1 MIKRLLLLTAIF
13 GFAVSCNDYEDD
25 FANLNDQLD
34 GVDAKLDN
42 IQSTVDG
49 IADIQL
55 ELLNINS
62 ALAAIASSIGEL
74 PTVQDIAN
82 LSTLVSETSASLSAQ
97 MNDLDSDLQAVAA
110 TIIAQLDDMEDMI
123 ENGFLAVNASL
134 DALKTNIQV
143 IDGEI
148 EILQTSVDANG
159 NKIDAN
165 GNAIIDLAGAVAV
178 VDGKI
183 VAVDGKLDDVLNNL
197 TGQLADMLDSII
209 DQFDTVNDNAESN
222 ASDAFLWYTNT
233 MNSLGDLDVRL
244 DNIDDDNSEILQQ
257 LQQMLEF
264 ITDEFDDQNSELS
277 DMEQRILAQITSA
290 QTQIGE
296 NLLKI
301 NALNDL
307 VVILTQNV
315 SDNNNSVN
323 NQLAAIKELIELLQ
337 SDVDTLLENITTVY
351 NGDLNITNDAELTY
365 ALTLKDKVAVVN
377 GSVYIK
383 SDFATGAQAESLI
396 SVMNKFNTVT
406 GSVEIES
413 SLVDMSA
420 NSLRS
425 VGGNYK
431 VKGLPVLTPAFVN
444 AANDVTLHYSD
455 DENYVTS
462 FVNIGGKLEIRSNN
476 ASVVD
481 FSNVEGV
488 GSFSIIASDLT
499 LVPLLETNILYNPDF
514 VDLGSIS
521 ESDLA
526 GTPSNNPF
534 FVVYTAAATDP
545 VSLFTGTNLVVVGSD
560 FDNVTL
566 EGNNVELNAT
576 DITGNILAVA
586 DGYLNVFANDI
597 TNTSNLLSSDGQ
609 FIGVN
614 DVTTTSFSIVDT
626 GSTPARYTDMRY
638 SSVTA
643 TSFTL
648 DSSTPGANNFLI
660 ADSATSAWTVDQTTM
675 TLNKSIVWYN
685 YTEQDPGNNS
695 NIGHP
700 IDGNVSIAV
709 ENGGSTIISGLI
721 DGDVDV
727 QTNGNNTLTTIN
739 NGNTTTP
746 LPDGTSEWV
755 WSLVGKATLT
765 SNTGNVTINHKQ
777 DDNSD
782 DTRALSVLPNSGVEL
797 GERNLTA
804 TAGNITRR
812 AGDNQ
817 SGPFNLLAGQGITFQ
832 GPAGPSLGG
841 LNITG
846 FTTTADFQQLGTVF
860 TDIDVV
866 GSGKLLGANLDGA
879 SYGPY
884 SLNISADAGIIL
896 TGFDQIGLNVDGVLI
911 SSVLTSTTGDIDIS
925 NVVTINNDASISST
939 DGDINAS
946 SLTTAAGVVSIAAS
960 GAGNV
965 DTRLL
970 STHDGSSLTV
980 GGTLIM
986 VESLVSSTGDLTLN
1000 GDLVQADLTAD
1011 EASPLL
1017 ATWNTLTVGSDTLV
1031 ELPVHD
1037 DENAGAMTLTLAQ
1050 TVSTNSITIAEVSAP
1065 AMTSL
1070 ELTAQS
1076 TSFALVNGDFDNAA
1090 VDYTIDI
1097 SGDASLDA
1105 MSFTGVSNLIGLTTA
1120 GNVDTFV
1127 AAGNANLATISA
1139 GHVNV
1144 TGAAANPLG
1153 TKLHLIDNTS
1163 LLGYVS
1169 STNKMHEIIITGN
1182 TALADLDLTSYLSA
1196 IDADNDGVNDATV
1209 DDTAFDGGGVDFIFN
1224 VTNNGLEGVFAPKA
1238 NTLTPDTSL
1247 ESDDLVDSGVKA
1259 IALHLLAFEQ
1269 ANSVVAVADF
1279 LNLTDDGDAADQF
1292 NTDTDFTNGIGVATA
1307 TTGASDRVESIAEFT
1322 LLANE
1327 TP

>member
-1 MIKRLLLLTAIF
+1 M
-13 GFAVSCNDYEDD
+13 
-25 FANLNDQLD
+25 
-34 GVDAKLDN
+34 LDN
-42 IQSTVDG
+42 
-49 IADIQL
+49 
-55 ELLNINS
+55 
-62 ALAAIASSIGEL
+62 
-74 PTVQDIAN
+74 
-82 LSTLVSETSASLSAQ
+82 
-97 MNDLDSDLQAVAA
+97 
-110 TIIAQLDDMEDMI
+110 
-123 ENGFLAVNASL
+123 
-134 DALKTNIQV
+134 
-143 IDGEI
+143 
-148 EILQTSVDANG
+148 
-159 NKIDAN
+159 
-165 GNAIIDLAGAVAV
+165 
-178 VDGKI
+178 
-183 VAVDGKLDDVLNNL
+183 
-197 TGQLADMLDSII
+197 II
-209 DQFDTVNDNAESN
+209 DQFDTVNDNADSN
-222 ASDAFLWYTNT
+222 AADAFLWYTNT
-233 MNSLGDLDVRL
+233 MDKFDDLDIRL
-244 DNIDDDNSEILQQ
+244 DNIDDDNMQIIEQ
-257 LQQMLEF
+257 LQQMLQF
-264 ITDEFDDQNSELS
+264 ITVEFNDQNNDLS
-277 DMEQRILAQITSA
+277 GIEQNILGRITLAQDEIAT
-290 QTQIGE
+290 

-301 NALNDL
+301 NALTDL
-307 VVILTQNV
+307 VNTLTQNV
-315 SDNNNSVN
+315 SDNDESVDD
-323 NQLAAIKELIELLQ
+323 QLAAIKALIENLQ
-337 SDVDTLLENITTVY
+337 LDVNTLLDNITTVY
-351 NGDLNITNDAELTY
+351 NGNLNITNDAELTY
-365 ALTLKDKVAVVN
+365 ALTLKDKVAVINGFVN
-377 GSVYIK
+377 IR
-383 SDFATGAQAESLI
+383 SDFATGAQVDSLI

-406 GSVEIES
+406 DSISIKS
-413 SLVDMSA
+413 SHDLTA
-420 NSLRS
+420 NSLKS

-431 VKGLPVLTPAFVN
+431 VDGLPVLTPDFIY
-444 AANDVTLHYSD
+444 AANDVILHYSD

-462 FVNIGGKLEIRSNN
+462 FVGIGGKLEIRSNG
-476 ASVVD
+476 ASIVD
-481 FSNVEGV
+481 FSNVEDV
-488 GSFSIIASDLT
+488 GSFSIIDSD
-499 LVPLLETNILYNPDF
+499 PPSLETNTLLDPTF

-526 GTPSNNPF
+526 GTPSTNPF
-534 FVVYTAAATDP
+534 TVNYTAASTVP
-545 VSLFTGTNLVVVGSD
+545 VSLSTGTNLIVNGAD
-560 FDNVTL
+560 FDALTL
-566 EGNNVELNAT
+566 KGNNVELNAT

-675 TLNKSIVWYN
+675 TLNKSIFWYN

-832 GPAGPSLGG
+832 GPAGPSFGG

-860 TDIDVV
+860 TYIDVV

-896 TGFDQIGLNVDGVLI
+896 TGFDQIGLNDDGVLI

-1070 ELTAQS
+1070 KLTAQS

-1090 VDYTIDI
+1090 VDYIIDI

-1169 STNKMHEIIITGN
+1169 ATNKMHEIIITGN
-1182 TALADLDLTSYLSA
+1182 TALTDLDLTSYLSNS
-1196 IDADNDGVNDATV
+1196 DADSNGINDATN
-1209 DDTAFDGGGVDFIFN
+1209 DDTAFDGNTVNFIFN
-1224 VTNNGLEGVFAPKA
+1224 VSNNGLIGTFTPKD
-1238 NTLTPDTSL
+1238 NSGTPDTSL
-1247 ESDDLVDSGVKA
+1247 LSNDLVDSGVRE
-1259 IALHLLAFEQ
+1259 IALHLLNFTQ
-1269 ANSVVAVADF
+1269 GTVDVLADF
-1279 LNLTDDGDAADQF
+1279 VGLPSDEDIF
-1292 NTDTDFTNGIGVATA
+1292 NADTDFTDGIN
-1307 TTGASDRVESIAEFT
+1307 SIPEFT

-1327 TP
+1327 AP